1 MRSPRDDAREMP
13 IVEIARP
20 PGDFGQMPREVHH
33 MLAGAAADFDHVPG
47 FSNQDALQHRP
58 DRLMIAVKCR
68 RVETAVGLNWPAIPA
83 ELNDI
88 VSHDILRIC
97 WHQTSAGGKGPSDLA
112 RHGANR
118 KA

>member
-1 MRSPRDDAREMP
+1 
-13 IVEIARP
+13 
-20 PGDFGQMPREVHH
+20 MPREIHY
-33 MLAGAAADFDHVPG
+33 MLAGTAACLDHIPG
-47 FSNQDALQHRP
+47 FSGQEALQHCP
-58 DRLMIAVKCR
+58 DRLMIAVKGRC
-68 RVETAVGLNWPAIPA
+68 VEAAVRLNRPTVLA

-97 WHQTSAGGKGPSDLA
+97 WRQRPAGGESPSDLT